1 MMIEGN
7 NPSSVHRNAGAGAGS
22 GKAVLELDLVTKRIG
37 GKTLVSG
44 LSFAVNSG
52 EIVGLLGPNGAGKT
66 TTVRMI
72 VGLIGM
78 SEGDVR
84 IGGSSVSLQFE
95 KAIAHIGAIIENP
108 EFYPYMSGM
117 DNLKQ
122 FMRMTEGVTEARILE
137 VTSLVGLQDALGKK
151 VKAYSLGMRQRLGI
165 AQALLH
171 KPKVLILDEP
181 TNGLDPAGIREMR
194 DYLKLIAEKEGI
206 GILVSSHLLA
216 EMELMCSRVVVIQ
229 EGKLIAVRSIK
240 PDGTEQ
246 SKQLSVSLEV
256 TDVALGA
263 RTIEAMGNV
272 ELIGRDDAQGKL
284 AAKLLREHIP
294 PMVKALTDTGVGI
307 YRIEENKASLEDEF
321 MAWTGGGRIA

>member
-1 MMIEGN
+1 MTERIQVQTPVDQTGREGTRDGQ
-7 NPSSVHRNAGAGAGS
+7 P
-22 GKAVLELDLVTKRIG
+22 VLELDLVTKRVG
-37 GKTLVSG
+37 GKTLVGG

-66 TTVRMI
+66 TTIRMI

-84 IGGSSVSLQFE
+84 IGGSSVNQQFE
-95 KAIAHIGAIIENP
+95 RAIRHIGAIIENP

-122 FMRMTEGVTEARILE
+122 FMRMTEGVTEERIRE
-137 VTSLVGLQDALGKK
+137 VTALVGLQDALGKK

-206 GILVSSHLLA
+206 GILVSSHLLT

-240 PDGTEQ
+240 PDGTEDG
-246 SKQLSVSLEV
+246 KRLSISLEV
-256 TDVALGA
+256 TDAVLGA
-263 RTIEAMGNV
+263 RVIKAMSNV
-272 ELIGRDDAQGKL
+272 EFMGREEEQGRL
-284 AAKLLREHIP
+284 AARLLREAIP
-294 PMVKALTDTGVGI
+294 PLVKTLTDSGVGI
-307 YRIEENKASLEDEF
+307 YSLKEIKVSLEDEF

>member
-1 MMIEGN
+1 MVDMN
-7 NPSSVHRNAGAGAGS
+7 KRNSAAEARS
-22 GKAVLELDLVTKRIG
+22 DRNETVLQLDNVSKIIG
-37 GKTLVSG
+37 GKKLVNG
-44 LSFAVNSG
+44 LSFEVKSG

-66 TTVRMI
+66 TTIRMI

-84 IGGSSVSLQFE
+84 IGGSSVSKSFE
-95 KAIAHIGAIIENP
+95 AAIRHIGAIIENP
-108 EFYPYMSGM
+108 EFYPYMTGL

-122 FMRMTEGVTEARILE
+122 FQRMTEGVSEERIRE
-137 VTSLVGLQDALGKK
+137 VTALVGLQDAMNKK

-194 DYLKLIAEKEGI
+194 DYLKLIADKERI
-206 GILVSSHLLA
+206 GILVSSHMLS

-240 PDGTEQ
+240 HTE
-246 SKQLSVSLEV
+246 SEEKSSMSLSLEV
-256 TDVALGA
+256 TDVELAS
-263 RTIEAMGNV
+263 RT
-272 ELIGRDDAQGKL
+272 L
-284 AAKLLREHIP
+284 AAANKAELLSKDADRGMLAVKLKHEDIP
-294 PMVKALTDTGVGI
+294 SLVKALTDAGVGL
-307 YRIEENKASLEDEF
+307 YRLEEIKSSLEDEF
-321 MAWTGGGRIA
+321 MKWTGANRSA